1 MTANLSTRAATGA
14 DAARMVDIYN
24 HYVLTTAISFE
35 ELPIS
40 ATEMEARMDSV
51 ARACLPWLL
60 AERDGQ
66 LLGYAYASRWR
77 ERQAYRFSVETTVYL
92 APDAHGQGV
101 GSALYTQLFDLLR
114 GAGYHT
120 AMAVIALP
128 NAPSIALHEKFG
140 MRKVAHFSE
149 VGHKFGRWHDVG
161 NWQVV
166 W

>member
-1 MTANLSTRAATGA
+1 MTGACAVRAATCA
-14 DAARMVDIYN
+14 DAARVVEIYN
-24 HYVLTTAISFE
+24 HYVLATAISFE
-35 ELPIS
+35 EVAVT
-40 ATEMEARMDSV
+40 ATEMAARMDAV
-51 ARACLPWLL
+51 AQFSLPWLL

-77 ERQAYRFSVETTVYL
+77 ERHAYRFSVETTVYL
-92 APDAHGQGV
+92 APGNHGQGV
-101 GSALYTQLFDLLR
+101 GTALYAQLFDMLR
-114 GAGYHT
+114 DAGHHA
-120 AMAVIALP
+120 AMGVIALP

-140 MRKVAHFSE
+140 MRKVAHFRE